1 MPNGPNYT
9 HFSNATYDALFEQSF
24 KEKNDSARY
33 RIYQQMD
40 NIIMEEAPVVILYY
54 DQSVK
59 LIQNNIS
66 GLPSNGLNIL
76 DLKRVQKK

>member
-1 MPNGPNYT
+1 
-9 HFSNATYDALFEQSF
+9 
-24 KEKNDSARY
+24 
-33 RIYQQMD
+33 MD

-76 DLKRVQKK
+76 DLKRVQKNKLSESLF